1 MAAKIDARIRR
12 ANESDL
18 TAILAIEEKSFTS
31 AWTEDFFRHELYN
44 PVSRFYV
51 LEKEKKIIGYIVI
64 WLLADESHIA
74 NIAVHPEFRNAG
86 LGGKLLNFAFE
97 IARRNGAKTITLEV
111 NEQNIAARRLY
122 EKFQFVLTG
131 RRSHY
136 YENKDD
142 ALILT
147 RSI

>member
-1 MAAKIDARIRR
+1 MAAKIDVRIRR
-12 ANESDL
+12 ADESDL
-18 TAILAIEEKSFTS
+18 PAILAIEEKSFVT
-31 AWTEDFFRHELYN
+31 AWTEDYFRHELYN

-51 LEKEKKIIGYIVI
+51 LEKEKKILGYIVI
-64 WLLADESHIA
+64 WLFADESHIA

-86 LGGKLLNFAFE
+86 LGGKLLNFSFE
-97 IARRNGAKTITLEV
+97 IAHRNGAKMITLEV
-111 NEQNIAARRLY
+111 NERNLAARRLY

-131 RRSHY
+131 RRAHY

-147 RSI
+147 RPL

>member
-1 MAAKIDARIRR
+1 M
-12 ANESDL
+12 
-18 TAILAIEEKSFTS
+18 
-31 AWTEDFFRHELYN
+31 
-44 PVSRFYV
+44 
-51 LEKEKKIIGYIVI
+51 
-64 WLLADESHIA
+64 LADESHIA

-111 NEQNIAARRLY
+111 NEQNIAACRLY

-147 RSI
+147 RPI